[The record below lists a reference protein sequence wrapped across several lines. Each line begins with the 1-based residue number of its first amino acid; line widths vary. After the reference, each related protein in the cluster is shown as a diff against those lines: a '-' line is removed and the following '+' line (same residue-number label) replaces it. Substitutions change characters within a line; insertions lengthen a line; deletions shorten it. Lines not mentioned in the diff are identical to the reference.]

1 MRVLGGGPFCGNES
15 EESEPVVIVN
25 VSFARKYMGSLEVLG
40 RHLSLGKTICSVIGL
55 VGDVK
60 KRPGIS
66 VSAPL
71 ATEPVYYVPAT
82 QVDPGFLKV
91 VHVWFQPSWLV
102 RTNGPIEGLTE
113 NMKKALAEADPSLPF
128 SGFYN
133 MDDLQASALSQQ
145 PIEVLLLSVLAGL
158 ALLLSIVG
166 VYGLVSNLV
175 VQRTRADW
183 HTHCAGLNF
192 AEGH

>member
-71 ATEPVYYVPAT
+71 ATEPASYVPAT
-82 QVDPGFLKV
+82 QADPGILKV
-91 VHVWFQPSWLV
+91 AHLWLQPGWRVPPS
-102 RTNGPIEGLTE
+102 GP
-113 NMKKALAEADPSLPF
+113 
-128 SGFYN
+128 
-133 MDDLQASALSQQ
+133 
-145 PIEVLLLSVLAGL
+145 V
-158 ALLLSIVG
+158 
-166 VYGLVSNLV
+166 
-175 VQRTRADW
+175 
-183 HTHCAGLNF
+183 
-192 AEGH
+192 